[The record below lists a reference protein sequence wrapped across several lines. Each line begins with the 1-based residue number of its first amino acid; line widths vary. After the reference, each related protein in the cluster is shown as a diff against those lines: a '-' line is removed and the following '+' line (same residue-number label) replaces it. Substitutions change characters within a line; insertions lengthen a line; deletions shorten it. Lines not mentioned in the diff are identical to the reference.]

1 MIAMRK
7 PSLVSCVNGTTA
19 VEFAMVLPPFLM
31 LLLGTIS
38 ASLAVY
44 TEASLQYAA
53 EGAARCYSAET
64 SKYSSATQCV
74 SATTTQSYAKT
85 LYFGP
90 GSPTFTA
97 SLSSTTCG
105 NATNPGH
112 QVNATLNVVL
122 NAGVKQ
128 DLTPAQWTIPL
139 SATACFP

>member
-1 MIAMRK
+1 MIAMRR

-31 LLLGTIS
+31 FLLGTIS

-53 EGAARCYSAET
+53 EGAARSYSV
-64 SKYSSATQCV
+64 SSVISGQCGSAAT
-74 SATTTQSYAKT
+74 AQSNAKT
-85 LYFGP
+85 LYHGT

-97 SLSSTTCG
+97 SNPACG
-105 NATNPGH
+105 C
-112 QVNATLNVVL
+112 QVKGTLNVVL

-139 SATACFP
+139 SATACFPLTQ

>member
-1 MIAMRK
+1 MIAMRR
-7 PSLVSCVNGTTA
+7 PSLVSCVRATTA
-19 VEFAMVLPPFLM
+19 VEFAMVLPAFLM
-31 LLLGTIS
+31 LLLGIMS

-44 TEASLQYAA
+44 TAASMHYAA
-53 EGAARCYSAET
+53 EGAARCYS
-64 SKYSSATQCV
+64 V
-74 SATTTQSYAKT
+74 STAANAGSCTTTATAQSYAQKI
-85 LYFGP
+85 YFGP

-97 SLSSTTCG
+97 SNPACG
-105 NATNPGH
+105 F

>member
-1 MIAMRK
+1 MIVMRRS
-7 PSLVSCVNGTTA
+7 SLVSCVNGTTA

-31 LLLGTIS
+31 FLLGTIS
-38 ASLAVY
+38 AGVAVY
-44 TEASLQYAA
+44 TEASLHYAV
-53 EGAARCYSAET
+53 EGAARWYSVNDSVNASPRST
-64 SKYSSATQCV
+64 
-74 SATTTQSYAKT
+74 ATTTQSYAQT
-85 LYFGP
+85 LYKGP

-97 SLSSTTCG
+97 SLSSATCG

>member
-1 MIAMRK
+1 MIAMRR
-7 PSLVSCVNGTTA
+7 PTLVSCVNGTTA

-31 LLLGTIS
+31 FLLGTIS

-53 EGAARCYSAET
+53 EGAARCYSVN
-64 SKYSSATQCV
+64 SSQCD
-74 SATTTQSYAKT
+74 STTTTQSYAQT
-85 LYFGP
+85 LYKGL

-97 SLSSTTCG
+97 SLSSATCG

-112 QVNATLNVVL
+112 QVIASLDVVL

-139 SATACFP
+139 TATACFP